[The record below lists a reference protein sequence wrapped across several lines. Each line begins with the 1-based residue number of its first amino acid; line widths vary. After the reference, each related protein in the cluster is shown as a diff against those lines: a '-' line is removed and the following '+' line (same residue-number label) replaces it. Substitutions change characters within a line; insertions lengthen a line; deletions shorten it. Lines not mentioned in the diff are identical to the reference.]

1 MYMLA
6 NFNPLSC
13 TSAQKAFVG
22 ITTEYRANFLCTF
35 IGAAQL
41 LTSEIKQHYHSSG
54 VVAWYFVPPSNF
66 SFTCYKMALE
76 VEGFDD
82 QGWTN

>member
-22 ITTEYRANFLCTF
+22 IITEYRANFLCTF
-35 IGAAQL
+35 NGAAQL

-54 VVAWYFVPPSNF
+54 AVAW
-66 SFTCYKMALE
+66 
-76 VEGFDD
+76 
-82 QGWTN
+82 

>member
-35 IGAAQL
+35 IGAVQL
-41 LTSEIKQHYHSSG
+41 LTGEIKQHYHSSG
-54 VVAWYFVPPSNF
+54 VVAW
-66 SFTCYKMALE
+66 
-76 VEGFDD
+76 
-82 QGWTN
+82 

>member
-22 ITTEYRANFLCTF
+22 ITTEYRANFLCKF
-35 IGAAQL
+35 VGAAQL
-41 LTSEIKQHYHSSG
+41 LISEIKQHYHLSG
-54 VVAWYFVPPSNF
+54 AVAR
-66 SFTCYKMALE
+66 
-76 VEGFDD
+76 
-82 QGWTN
+82 